1 MVCKRPGRD
10 AKISLLLRL
19 VVLLRAGAHEYVQTP
34 KECTEEISL
43 KGKNGSFTSPGGYQ
57 GYPNNTVCRWSI
69 TATYD
74 AEIRIT
80 FHDFELEWSKTCILY
95 DYVTVSEK
103 CLSSKTW
110 SSNLGSG
117 DNVDG
122 FCGKMTT
129 FNVTASCGKVLIEF
143 KSDDSITGKGFNAT
157 YEVIPHPKK
166 PEIVSFCPAGTS
178 TCSSRKVFTES
189 EDGNIPC
196 QVAGSVDMQ
205 TWSYLGSDPENLN
218 GSFDGLRMFTDE
230 EGGLFIKNL
239 KRSDT
244 GFYKCYVENTL
255 GNHSAVVYLHVKEK
269 CNCPKKIFANW
280 YNIPPYIKYNGPG
293 QNPTGLLPHFL
304 PQLFSHCCGNCS
316 EGDGPSEI
324 IYDVK
329 FQENLVAIKDIS
341 NLESV
346 DTITF
351 PISGN
356 KDDPSYKNEF
366 KFLPLISS
374 PGVAFIV
381 VEEPP
386 GTSAKAVFDSV
397 VSGWPVLV
405 LTILMALLSGI
416 VMWALDTRYNPE
428 EFPRSFIKGSGEGF
442 WWAFVT
448 MTTVGYGDRSP
459 RGFLAR
465 IFAIVWVLVG
475 LVITSIFTGVVT
487 TSLTAITLSTDV
499 KLYGAKVAAVAN
511 STEYKLGL
519 SKNAILKEFND
530 LESIVEP
537 LKNREDNLKG
547 VLVDTYVAGEMSEF
561 SSDELRVNKIID
573 HNSYYGVV
581 FGNGDL
587 TKIPIQECFTDYV
600 LSHQA
605 EIFEIVKKGTKPMS
619 EPDGNAALERS
630 SGLFDATTP
639 LFQRSMYTCVGLLL
653 FFATCGI
660 IWDYGYMRYWKKK
673 AEKEELE
680 LLGIPA
686 YEMAK
691 KNLDMLDALMEE
703 VQDFYDNWEKR
714 MDEIVDKHE
723 MQLRLQAKMKNL
735 EEKATEK
742 SSYEN
747 ELYMNR

>member
-1 MVCKRPGRD
+1 MVCERPAKD
-10 AKISLLLRL
+10 AKIILLLKL
-19 VVLLRAGAHEYVQTP
+19 VVLLRAGAQEYKQTP
-34 KECTEEISL
+34 KECRGVLPLTD
-43 KGKNGSFTSPGGYQ
+43 KNGSFTSPGGYK
-57 GYPNNTVCRWSI
+57 GYPNNTVCSWSI
-69 TATYD
+69 TAAYD

-80 FHDFELEWSKTCILY
+80 FHDFDLEWSKTCIPY

-103 CLSSKTW
+103 CLSSNAW

-122 FCGKMTT
+122 FCGNMTT
-129 FNVTASCGKVLIEF
+129 FSVESRCEKVLIEF

-157 YEVIPHPKK
+157 YEVIPDPKK
-166 PEIVSFCPAGTS
+166 PKIISLCQDGTS
-178 TCSSRKVFTES
+178 NCSPTIVFTEY
-189 EDGNIPC
+189 EEGNIPC
-196 QVAGSVDMQ
+196 QVAGSVDLQ
-205 TWSYLGSDPENLN
+205 TWSYLGSDNENLN
-218 GSFDGLRMFTDE
+218 GSFDGLRMFITD
-230 EGGLFIKNL
+230 EGGLFIREL

-244 GFYKCYVENTL
+244 GFYKCFVENSL
-255 GNHSAVVYLHVKEK
+255 GNDSAVMYLRVKEK
-269 CNCPKKIFANW
+269 CNCPKNIFANW
-280 YNIPPYIKYNGPG
+280 YNIPPYVKYNGPG
-293 QNPTGLLPHFL
+293 QNPTGLFPQFL

-316 EGDGPSEI
+316 EGNGPSEI
-324 IYDVK
+324 IYDAK
-329 FQENLVAIKDIS
+329 FQETLMDIKDVINLGS
-341 NLESV
+341 N

-351 PISGN
+351 PISGK
-356 KDDPSYKNEF
+356 KDDDLYKNEF
-366 KFLPLISS
+366 YFLPLISS

-381 VEEPP
+381 VEDEP

-405 LTILMALLSGI
+405 LTVLMALLSGI
-416 VMWALDTRYNPE
+416 VMWGLDTWYNPE

-499 KLYGAKVAAVAN
+499 KLYGTKIAAVAN
-511 STEYKLGL
+511 STEYKLGM
-519 SKNAILKEFND
+519 SKNAVLKEFND
-530 LESIVEP
+530 LQSIVEP

-547 VLVDTYVAGEMSEF
+547 VLVDTYVAGEMREF
-561 SSDELRVNKIID
+561 VSDELRVNKIID
-573 HNSYYGVV
+573 DDSYYGIV
-581 FGNGDL
+581 FGEGQL
-587 TKIPIQECFTDYV
+587 TNISIQNCFSSYV
-600 LSHQA
+600 LSHKA
-605 EIFEIVKKGTKPMS
+605 EIFEIVKQGTQPMS
-619 EPDGNAALERS
+619 EPDGNEALERS
-630 SGLFDATTP
+630 SGLFDATSP
-639 LFQRSMYTCVGLLL
+639 LFQRSMYTCIGLLL
-653 FFATCGI
+653 LFATCGI

-691 KNLDMLDALMEE
+691 KNLDMLDAMMEE

-735 EEKATEK
+735 DGNATGK